1 MNRLKEKN
9 TRVRGQHEAASP
21 AAAGKKFFA
30 PKLFVIFAAAAVIVF
45 ATVLGMLTL
54 HDRHEVSPEAM
65 RSRREDASE
74 YVNDMFS
81 ALSSGDTEAVRTYFD
96 PDSLL
101 TDTAQKYSLDKN
113 AILTAAFKNLSG
125 RILMTDNTDTYT
137 VTVSAEITT
146 ANLYRLYGTAIR
158 TNIASQ
164 LVSLANPDLS
174 AEEKTN
180 MLIGGLPGTLNNILS
195 SVSPD
200 TVTEKTD
207 IILERDGKSWKINMT
222 DELADTLLGGIN
234 RAIETVDINSNN

>member
-1 MNRLKEKN
+1 MNKLKEKN
-9 TRVRGQHEAASP
+9 TRVRGQHEAAPP
-21 AAAGKKFFA
+21 AAAGKKFSV
-30 PKLFVIFAAAAVIVF
+30 PKIFIIFAAAAVLVF
-45 ATVLGMLTL
+45 AAALGILVL
-54 HDRHEVSPEAM
+54 HDKHENSPNVMKE
-65 RSRREDASE
+65 RRENAAD

-81 ALSSGDTEAVRTYFD
+81 ALSSGDMDAVRTYFD
-96 PDSLL
+96 PDLLL
-101 TDTAQKYSLDKN
+101 TDTSQKYSLDEN

-125 RILMTDNTDTYT
+125 RVLMTDNTDTYT

-146 ANLYRLYGTAIR
+146 ANLYKLYGTAIR

-164 LVSLANPDLS
+164 LVSLSDPGLS
-174 AEEKTN
+174 AEEKNN

-200 TVTEKTD
+200 TATAKTD
-207 IILERDGKSWKINMT
+207 IILERDGKSWKVNMT